1 MGKPL
6 KKKGRKKL
14 YLLNA
19 LLLLIPI
26 TYFGYP
32 FLLGAIGNFLVV
44 DQTPVSSDAI
54 VVLAGGEPGR
64 ALEAANLYKAK
75 LAPYV
80 VVTTEYPP
88 AMYEQSR
95 KDGVD
100 LVLSYE
106 NYMRVLQG
114 YGVPALNIYRVE
126 EYVGDTM
133 DELERVGEFARRKGW
148 KRLIIV
154 TSNFHTRR
162 SHMAAHFLLDP
173 GIQTVVVASH
183 SDNFRPDAWW
193 TSQAQLRTF
202 AIESEKL
209 VSYTAYIWPR
219 KLWRLVF

>member
-6 KKKGRKKL
+6 KKKSRKKL
-14 YLLNA
+14 YLLNS

-26 TYFGYP
+26 AYFGYP
-32 FLLGAIGNFLVV
+32 FLLGAIGNLLVV
-44 DQTPVSSDAI
+44 DEPPVPSDAI

-88 AMYEQSR
+88 AMYEQSKR
-95 KDGVD
+95 DGVE

-106 NYMRVLQG
+106 NYVRVLQG
-114 YGVPALNIYRVE
+114 YGVPAVNIYRVE

-133 DELERVGEFARRKGW
+133 DEIGRVRDFARRKGW

-162 SHMAAHFLLDP
+162 ARMVASFLMEP
-173 GIQTVVVASH
+173 GIPTVLVSSH
-183 SDNFRPDAWW
+183 SDNFKPDAWW
-193 TSQAQLRTF
+193 TSQAQVRTF
-202 AIESEKL
+202 AIEAEKL
-209 VSYTAYIWPR
+209 ASYTAYIWPR